1 MYFDRQ
7 MDLNINTTSCKM
19 SWTNNHEYAGEIEQR
34 TFKKM
39 AYNVCKIE
47 FSSSIRIGRQVRV
60 KISGKR
66 ALSLISMHGSIEIF
80 SQIDI
85 DATEHSDESLSET
98 SIGGYVKVSHGDKA
112 AGALLRR

>member
-1 MYFDRQ
+1 

-34 TFKKM
+34 TFKKTTSAF

-98 SIGGYVKVSHGDKA
+98 SIGGYVKMSHDDKA

>member
-19 SWTNNHEYAGEIEQR
+19 FWTNNHEYAGEIEQR
-34 TFKKM
+34 TFEKM

-98 SIGGYVKVSHGDKA
+98 SIGGYVKVSHDDKA